1 MENIEDT
8 IVESLQRLIELRS
21 NEEGGHSLRAAIVA
35 LHLARAMDVPGADLA
50 HIRRGMMLHD
60 IGKIG
65 MPDQILF
72 KMGPLYPEEWKR
84 MRSHPENGFSL
95 LTPLDFL
102 TPALDIIRYHHENW
116 DGSGYPSGLSGEQ
129 IPFLARIA
137 SIAEVWDALTCDL
150 HYRPAWGMGK
160 ALGFFDSQAGRKFD
174 PEITRIFIRIMRE
187 KGQGNAYAS

>member
-1 MENIEDT
+1 MDNIEDI
-8 IVESLQRLIELRS
+8 IVESLQRLIEMRS
-21 NEEGGHSLRAAIVA
+21 NEEGGHSLRAAIIA
-35 LHLARAMDVPGADLA
+35 LYLAQAVDVPEADMA
-50 HIRRGMMLHD
+50 HIRRGMLLHD

-102 TPALDIIRYHHENW
+102 APALDIIRHHHENW
-116 DGSGYPSGLSGEQ
+116 DGSGYPSGLKGEQ

-137 SIAEVWDALTCDL
+137 ALAEVWDALTCDL
-150 HYRPAWGMGK
+150 HYRPAWAVNK
-160 ALGFFDSQAGRKFD
+160 ALIYFESEAGRKFD
-174 PEITRIFIRIMRE
+174 PEMTQVFIRLMQE
-187 KGQGNAYAS
+187 KGQIPSYGN